1 MTLEQ
6 PSGPAPA
13 DFQTDLRPSGERS
26 AADLPRLTNETLRLW
41 KAFAPLAPE
50 QRRWALAAGVVETV
64 RPGDVHRGAGEVA
77 VVVSGCLAT
86 EATGSDLT
94 AELLGPGDVAATGTE
109 RPVAGQWVTEGEIYR
124 VALPDWLERAG
135 AAGMQH
141 LLNAEDRRRVRLER
155 RLVCASRHLASA
167 RVADLLLSIHQAAPG
182 RDILL
187 SQERIGRMLGV
198 RRSTVNGSCRALER
212 SGGARTGRG
221 KIRILDG
228 LGLSTAACDCHAAR

>member
-13 DFQTDLRPSGERS
+13 DFQTDLRPSGGRS

-86 EATGSDLT
+86 EANLT

-124 VALPDWLERAG
+124 VSLPDWLDRAG

-167 RVADLLLSIHQAAPG
+167 RVAEAFKIELLVSLPKGADPPLVGKLQP
-182 RDILL
+182 RWL
-187 SQERIGRMLGV
+187 V
-198 RRSTVNGSCRALER
+198 RTP
-212 SGGARTGRG
+212 
-221 KIRILDG
+221 
-228 LGLSTAACDCHAAR
+228 